1 MTDYK
6 NAIEVAGIGRTA
18 QLCQDAIIE
27 MLEEMFAGKKYN
39 GQNGRKPLNVYK
51 QDLPIPEQNDDD
63 VDTEAAAAPY
73 ILVRMIGGEIPDDN
87 SPQSVDFSLTVCAYD
102 TGIDREGFQDVAN
115 IKEDIIQRVC
125 ARPYFGGAFTVKK
138 PITWAL
144 QTEDSHPYY
153 FGACFLSCTAPAL
166 TQDTALRSLL

>member
-27 MLEEMFAGKKYN
+27 MLEEMFTGKKYN
-39 GQNGRKPLNVYK
+39 GQNGRKTLNVYK

-102 TGIDREGFQDVAN
+102 TGINREGFQDVAN

>member
-6 NAIEVAGIGRTA
+6 STIEVAGIGRTA

-27 MLEEMFAGKKYN
+27 MLKEMFAGKKYN
-39 GQNGRKPLNVYK
+39 GQNGRKTLNIYK

-63 VDTEAAAAPY
+63 VDTDAAAAPY
-73 ILVRMIGGEIPDDN
+73 IIVRMIGGEIPDDN

-102 TGIDREGFQDVAN
+102 TGIGREGFQDVAN